1 MSAKNQHRVW
11 MVFLEESDPVPYIE
25 PRSFATRRELKAY
38 LRGVEDSA
46 RGRHWGYYGSE
57 DAALIGTVELQ
68 ERLMREARAF
78 WFATG
83 SPGAPNWSRPSN

>member
-1 MSAKNQHRVW
+1 MSAKNQYRVW

-46 RGRHWGYYGSE
+46 RGRHWGYYSSE
-57 DAALIGTVELQ
+57 GAAVCAVVEFQ
-68 ERLMREARAF
+68 ERLMREARAWRF
-78 WFATG
+78 G
-83 SPGAPNWSRPSN
+83 SVGAPNWSRHLSN